1 MRCLN
6 TVLQDI
12 LVGKKA
18 VIVKSRNPSYLNLS
32 GTIIDE
38 TKETITI
45 DDGVKRRMIIKRGT
59 IFHVTLPDGTV
70 LEIDGNMLVGRPE
83 DRIKR
88 RLRRRW

>member
-1 MRCLN
+1 MKCLN

-12 LVGKKA
+12 LVGKKV

-38 TKETITI
+38 TKETIMI
-45 DDGVKRRMIIKRGT
+45 DDGVKRRIIIKRGT
-59 IFHVTLPDGTV
+59 TFHITLHDGTV